1 MAEGPSHREPPQRGG
16 VVFGEFVAAVGGGAL
31 FTVLFFNW
39 YHAEELGF
47 GVGVS
52 AWRAFAWID
61 VILAL
66 VAALAVSH
74 ALLRAAGVELD
85 GLPVAFGAIVTL
97 AGVVAVGLVVFRWV
111 DLPGDVGADEVVGRR
126 IGPFLA
132 LVAALGIILG
142 SMMAVEERGERWRPR
157 GVGRRR

>member
-1 MAEGPSHREPPQRGG
+1 MAEGPSHREPPQRGR
-16 VVFGEFVAAVGGGAL
+16 VVFGEFVAAVGGVAL
-31 FTVLFFNW
+31 FTVLSFNW
-39 YHAEELGF
+39 YRGEELGF

-66 VAALAVSH
+66 LAALAVSH

-85 GLPVAFGAIVTL
+85 RMPLAFGGIVTM
-97 AGVVAVGLVVFRWV
+97 AGAVAVCLVVFRWV
-111 DLPGDVGADEVVGRR
+111 DLPDEVGADRIVSRR

-132 LVAALGIILG
+132 LVAALGIVLG

-157 GVGRRR
+157 GGGR